1 MKIPTTSIEKMLL
14 TVADNNHIMKL
25 KIPPITQNTTLIN
38 NKPTTNVT
46 NMPIISIF
54 QKFFITFW

>member
-1 MKIPTTSIEKMLL
+1 MKIPTTSIEKMLPIV
-14 TVADNNHIMKL
+14 TDNNHIIKL
-25 KIPPITQNTTLIN
+25 KIPPITQNITLIN

-46 NMPIISIF
+46 NIPMSSIF

>member
-25 KIPPITQNTTLIN
+25 KIPPITKNATLIN
-38 NKPTTNVT
+38 NNPTTNVT
-46 NMPIISIF
+46 NIPMSSM
-54 QKFFITFW
+54 FFITF

>member
-46 NMPIISIF
+46 NIPMSSM
-54 QKFFITFW
+54 FFITF

>member
-1 MKIPTTSIEKMLL
+1 MKIPITRIEKMLL
-14 TVADNNHIMKL
+14 TVADNNQIMKL

-46 NMPIISIF
+46 NTPMSSIILYYFLVI
-54 QKFFITFW
+54 

>member
-1 MKIPTTSIEKMLL
+1 MKIPNTNIEKMLL

-46 NMPIISIF
+46 NIPMSSM
-54 QKFFITFW
+54 FFITF